1 MSKEQI
7 LKADVNQDGA
17 VTVADYNLLLDVA
30 NNLRDVDNDGN
41 ITTADAI
48 RLSQIIRAA
57 ELDVTADDILRSDID
72 GDDNVTQADI
82 DITLAIKSA
91 F

>member
-57 ELDVTADDILRSDID
+57 EFGCNSR
-72 GDDNVTQADI
+72 
-82 DITLAIKSA
+82 
-91 F
+91 